1 VDEQGGQR
9 RGHFGRE
16 GDGMDYSPVK
26 RYTIDVIA
34 RLSGADQTRQLEADA
49 LGASCEEFMPP
60 ADKPRGRPR
69 KGK

>member
-1 VDEQGGQR
+1 
-9 RGHFGRE
+9 
-16 GDGMDYSPVK
+16 MDYSPVK